1 MIRPQRRRLP
11 PADQEGM
18 ATKGGT
24 VSVIPFPAIELTKED
39 EDAIIAKAYLAG
51 YCCSRTSDDDRGRSI
66 VLLNGRREVR
76 GYVTKQH
83 CVYEV
88 LDARRSVV
96 AKSRSL
102 STVLTALEK

>member
-1 MIRPQRRRLP
+1 
-11 PADQEGM
+11 M
-18 ATKGGT
+18 ATEGGAL
-24 VSVIPFPAIELTKED
+24 SVIPFPAIELTKDD

-51 YCCSRTSDDDRGRSI
+51 YCCSRTSDDGRSRAI
-66 VLLNGRREVR
+66 VLLNGRREIR

-83 CVYEV
+83 CIYEV

-102 STVLTALEK
+102 SEVLTALEK

>member
-1 MIRPQRRRLP
+1 
-11 PADQEGM
+11 M
-18 ATKGGT
+18 ATEGPT

-51 YCCSRTSDDDRGRSI
+51 YCCSRTSDEERKKAI

-102 STVLTALEK
+102 SEVLTALEK

>member
-1 MIRPQRRRLP
+1 
-11 PADQEGM
+11 
-18 ATKGGT
+18 

-39 EDAIIAKAYLAG
+39 EDAIIAKAYLTG
-51 YCCSRTSDDDRGRSI
+51 YCCSRTGDDEGSRSI
-66 VLLNGRREVR
+66 VLLNGRREIR

-88 LDARRSVV
+88 LGARRSVV

-102 STVLTALEK
+102 SEVLTALEK

>member
-1 MIRPQRRRLP
+1 M
-11 PADQEGM
+11 
-18 ATKGGT
+18 
-24 VSVIPFPAIELTKED
+24 SVISFPAIQLTKDD

-51 YCCSRTSDDDRGRSI
+51 YCCSRTSDDDGGRSI

-96 AKSRSL
+96 AKSRNL
-102 STVLTALEK
+102 REVLTALEK